1 MRFWRAFLN
10 IDKENMAE
18 FHIFMFMYKMS
29 KMNQGWGSFK
39 TIHRFK
45 DDLLFFLKNLQLDL
59 KACNW
64 REIIWLL
71 KLITNMIL
79 CCKKIHVFILKII
92 FSELF
97 TCHSILILRICQIL
111 WLVWFSEKYYYTL
124 KQFDIKSVKLVGDR
138 PKEKKYET
146 TFF

>member
-1 MRFWRAFLN
+1 
-10 IDKENMAE
+10 
-18 FHIFMFMYKMS
+18 
-29 KMNQGWGSFK
+29 
-39 TIHRFK
+39 
-45 DDLLFFLKNLQLDL
+45 
-59 KACNW
+59 
-64 REIIWLL
+64 
-71 KLITNMIL
+71 MIL
-79 CCKKIHVFILKII
+79 CCKEIYVFILKII

-146 TFF
+146 TFFLNFITQILFLVFRLLLSFLIIFKPPLFLRILPVKFTQQSE